1 MEEKISIFKASYFI
15 MNYTHNHYQYAYWRF
30 AALIS
35 HKLMLIFIQSIN
47 SIISKADTSLIIRM
61 SVVLVVISFI
71 EFIGLAMISFLMIN
85 IGSMDTIAD
94 RFELLNYL
102 NIRSDMMPLVLSL
115 FVCAYALIS
124 ISISISFLK
133 FVSLHSQLIAG
144 RIKLRLINY
153 YLSLGWMDHIK
164 NSNAEKISRILNDA
178 THVGQQILFAMHLF
192 SRFAL
197 ALIISAALLY
207 YNPIMTSIMVVSLAL
222 SYFTIYI
229 FFKPAI
235 ARNSIIVASE
245 KDLALQTLTN
255 MFGSM
260 KEIIFY
266 NTKDKVLKDFDGIN
280 EKIAAAEGVNM
291 YLAQIPRFIIDSLLL
306 IALVLFAAFFSTQ
319 GITANNFIIT
329 VSVYG
334 VAGLKL
340 LPAFQNIFYFA
351 SEIHARSKY
360 LNNIVPLISE
370 IQSFDS
376 DQGIQENY
384 SLSRAIQFQNVSF
397 SYFSDSKKAVSNL
410 NISINSGKKIAI
422 VGPSGSG
429 KSTFLDL
436 LLGFIS
442 PDSGQLIVDGK
453 TLEHDN
459 LVGYR
464 KSFSYVPQKLYLLE
478 ASLKENII
486 FGSIAS
492 QDSESILLNAL
503 HSSYVNNFINDLP
516 DGVHTLL
523 SDSTLS
529 LSGGQKQSVGIAR
542 ALYNGGE
549 ILLLDEATSAMDSEL
564 EENIMHEIIAS
575 NFKTIIAI
583 THKPSMLKYFDEIFV
598 FNDGMIESH
607 GTYEDLKQTNN
618 FLNKMIEI
626 SDMRDDEI

>member
-1 MEEKISIFKASYFI
+1 
-15 MNYTHNHYQYAYWRF
+15 
-30 AALIS
+30 
-35 HKLMLIFIQSIN
+35 MLIFIQSIN

-61 SVVLVVISFI
+61 SVVLIVISFI

-85 IGSMDTIAD
+85 IGSMDTIAE

-102 NIRSDMMPLVLSL
+102 NIRSDVLPLVLSL
-115 FVCAYALIS
+115 FICAYALIS

-164 NSNAEKISRILNDA
+164 NTNAEKISRILNDA

-207 YNPIMTSIMVVSLAL
+207 YNPIMTSIMVLSLAL

-245 KDLALQTLTN
+245 KDLALKTLTN

-319 GITANNFIIT
+319 GITANNFIVT

-360 LNNIVPLISE
+360 LNNIVPLIGE

-376 DQGIQENY
+376 DRCIAESY
-384 SLSRAIQFQNVSF
+384 SLSQAIQFQNVSF
-397 SYFSDSKKAVSNL
+397 SYLVDSKKAVSNL

-422 VGPSGSG
+422 IGPSGSG

-453 TLEHDN
+453 TLEDDD
-459 LVGYR
+459 LVAYR

-478 ASLKENII
+478 TSLKENII

-492 QDSESILLNAL
+492 QDSESTLLNAL

-516 DGVHTLL
+516 DGIHTLL
-523 SDSTLS
+523 SDSNLS